1 MKNRSGKVGL
11 FKKKKEIKNDVVY
24 SADLL
29 EAIFGED
36 NFSRETAMSLPA
48 VAGAVDKITSTVAM
62 IPIKLYKE
70 SEVNGKR
77 VVEEVKD
84 KRVALLNEDTK
95 STLDGFQ
102 FKKAIVED
110 YLMGKGGYAY
120 IKRRRNDFIG
130 LYYVKDDEVA
140 FSLFDPNPLQRRYKI
155 YVWDGEFEPY
165 EYLKVLRNSKD
176 GMYGVGI
183 TNEIGKALNTM
194 FQTMV
199 LQLNLARTGGN
210 KRGFIQSE
218 NVLSKEAIENLKD
231 AWQQMYANNDT
242 QRIPVLNKGLSFKES
257 SATSTEMQLNETKKQ
272 FDEEIAKMFHVDG
285 DYNEFFKNAVQP
297 ILTAFE
303 TALNRDFLLEKEKD
317 TLFWAFDTSD
327 ITKGNIKERY
337 EAYKLA
343 LESGWMTK
351 NEARYRENMDAIDG
365 LDTINMGLGSVLY
378 DTKTG
383 EYFIPNTNT
392 VYKAGET
399 TQKDDT
405 NMQKVDTNVQK
416 DDTNVAENEQNVQE
430 TEQNV
435 QKNEQGE
442 QK

>member
-1 MKNRSGKVGL
+1 MGIFNR
-11 FKKKKEIKNDVVY
+11 KKRKEIKDHVEY
-24 SADLL
+24 STDLL
-29 EAIFGED
+29 KAVLGED
-36 NFSRETAMSLPA
+36 EFSRAIAMSLPA
-48 VAGAVDKITSTVAM
+48 VAGAVDRITSTVAM

-70 SEVNGKR
+70 SEENGKR

-130 LYYVKDDEVA
+130 LYYVKDIDVA
-140 FSLFDPNPLQRRYKI
+140 FSLTNQSPLERKYLI
-155 YVWDGEFEPY
+155 EVWGGLYEPY
-165 EYLKVLRNSKD
+165 EYLKVLRNTKD
-176 GMYGVGI
+176 GMFGIGI
-183 TNEIGKALNTM
+183 TEEIGKALNTM
-194 FQTMV
+194 FQTML
-199 LQLNLARTGGN
+199 LQLNLAKTGGN

-218 NVLSKEAIENLKD
+218 RVLGKEEIQILKD
-231 AWQQMYANNDT
+231 AWTEMYANNNT
-242 QRIPVLNKGLSFKES
+242 QTIPVLNKGLTFKES
-257 SATSTEMQLNETKKQ
+257 SATSTELQLNETKKQ
-272 FDEEIAKMFHVDG
+272 FDEEIEKLFHTNG
-285 DYNEFFKNAVQP
+285 DYNDFFKNAIQP
-297 ILTAFE
+297 ILTAIE

-337 EAYKLA
+337 EAIKLA
-343 LESGWMTK
+343 LEAGWMTK

-378 DTKTG
+378 DTKNG

-399 TQKDDT
+399 TP
-405 NMQKVDTNVQK
+405 NNNANVQNNG
-416 DDTNVAENEQNVQE
+416 TNEQN
-430 TEQNV
+430 NA
-435 QKNEQGE
+435 
-442 QK
+442 

>member
-1 MKNRSGKVGL
+1 MGIFNRKNR
-11 FKKKKEIKNDVVY
+11 KKIKNDVEY
-24 SADLL
+24 SSDLL
-29 EAIFGED
+29 KAVLGED
-36 NFSRETAMSLPA
+36 EFSRVTAMSLPA
-48 VAGAVDKITSTVAM
+48 VAGAVDRITSTVAM

-77 VVEEVKD
+77 VVEEIED
-84 KRVALLNEDTK
+84 NRVALLNEDTK

-120 IKRRRNDFIG
+120 IKRRRNEFVG
-130 LYYVKDDEVA
+130 LYYVKENEVA
-140 FSLFDPNPLQRRYKI
+140 FSLIDPNPLQRKYI
-155 YVWDGEFEPY
+155 ITCWDGIYEPY
-165 EYLKVLRNSKD
+165 EFLKVLRNTKD

-194 FQTMV
+194 FQTML
-199 LQLNLARTGGN
+199 LQFNLAKTGGN
-210 KRGFIQSE
+210 KRGFLQSE
-218 NVLSKEAIENLKD
+218 RVLGKAEIDLLKEAWTE
-231 AWQQMYANNDT
+231 MYANNNT
-242 QRIPVLNKGLSFKES
+242 QTIPVLNKGLTFKES

-272 FDEEIAKMFHVDG
+272 FEEEIEKMFHING
-285 DYNEFFKNAVQP
+285 DYNDFFKNAIQP
-297 ILTAFE
+297 ILTAIE
-303 TALNRDFLLEKEKD
+303 TALNRDFLLEKEKN

-343 LESGWMTK
+343 LEAGWLTK

-399 TQKDDT
+399 TLED
-405 NMQKVDTNVQK
+405 NANVQNNS
-416 DDTNVAENEQNVQE
+416 TNEQN
-430 TEQNV
+430 NA
-435 QKNEQGE
+435 
-442 QK
+442 